1 MEVVSASSS
10 PKPIFCLE
18 RKLLSDSFV
27 EATRDIVRLH
37 YAESDAVIHGE
48 SLERFDEALELA
60 RRKKDQVKHA
70 YLLHVREHGCGKEQL
85 PETID

>member
-1 MEVVSASSS
+1 MSASSS

-27 EATRDIVRLH
+27 EAARTIVRLH
-37 YAESDAVIHGE
+37 YAESDALIHGE

-60 RRKKDQVKHA
+60 RRKREQVKQA
-70 YLLHVREHGCGKEQL
+70 YLLHIQTHGCGEGQL

>member
-1 MEVVSASSS
+1 MSASSS

-27 EATRDIVRLH
+27 EATRDLVRLH
-37 YAESDAVIHGE
+37 YAESDALIHGE

-60 RRKKDQVKHA
+60 RHKKDQVKQA
-70 YLLHVREHGCGKEQL
+70 YLLHIRKHGCGEEQL
-85 PETID
+85 LETID